1 MKVISIFLIAIVS
14 MFGISCN
21 SSLKTNE
28 KDSLVTAPSNS
39 NISSN
44 NLDMQK
50 LLTNTNPKEFKAID
64 SLIEINQIKTA
75 EDQLIKLIQKFESNG
90 QWDGYIRA
98 IMTMANIK
106 ARQENGDQEAI
117 QYLESTLTK
126 AQSPTKEI
134 LFCLTAMTYNSYLDF
149 NRYKINSITDGAN
162 VTDEN
167 DFTTWSLQKFND
179 KIRQYYS
186 KSIENE
192 RIKEIP
198 ISDINLLTTPANTDE
213 YRPSLFD
220 FLSHQMLDYL
230 IDDRNYVTE
239 PVYKFVVKG
248 EQWFAPIESFA
259 TMEIASRDSTSNVL
273 NSLQIYQRLIQNH
286 LEKGNQPALHRIN
299 LDRLNFVYSH
309 SSDPLKARY
318 FKDALH
324 SIITSEPDN
333 VYKASY
339 QLRAINLDLELD
351 SYSVDDPDQGNRYL
365 LSDVIQ
371 QLQTLITQYP
381 NSESAIKAKNKITE
395 LNTPAISIQSE
406 SVQLPGEPF
415 LMLANYKNLN
425 EAKIIVYKI
434 SPEQYMKTLNEG
446 YNRTFKQYLLKGGI
460 FKTIP
465 ATLPKFDDFRTHN
478 VEFKVDALEEGLY
491 IFCTEPL
498 INADSDIHFSTIQV
512 SSLSVLDNNQYGN
525 INRNIAVVDRK
536 SGLPLVSVLTQI
548 YSYNYNNQRLEQ
560 IGKTKSNNQGFI
572 DLTNVSN
579 NNFICMYSKGKDTLV
594 DTRYNYNYPY
604 RRNYESRIQANIFTD
619 RAIYRPGQIVYFKA
633 IMYQMDENALPS
645 IVPNKKVTITLRDVN
660 QQEVAKGKFTTNE
673 FGSINGNFTIP
684 SGVLTGSMSLHID
697 ENYGKTI
704 QVEEYKRP
712 KFEVLMDTIT
722 QAYVLKDKI
731 KISGKALYYAGN
743 PADGAQVTYTVS
755 RKRQQRYLWWD
766 YGYFRPNFNSNEM
779 IISNGELTTKPDGS
793 FEINFD
799 AIPDESIDKKSNPQ
813 FIFAINIDV
822 TDING
827 ETQSKLA
834 SLILG
839 YEPYSTVIKLPINS
853 TAEDLKKLAVATYNS
868 AGVSVITSGK
878 LKIELLTSPT
888 GYLRNKMYATPEA
901 VNIPK
906 EEYKKLWPFESYLNE
921 SDKSIWKVEK
931 TLFDQTIQSG
941 DNPIAALN
949 SIQFPKGEYRITFD
963 IAGQKPLTSKQA
975 FYTTISNPSKSLD
988 FNLNDLIL
996 AETDKKAY
1004 QVGDISHQSYKSRNP
1019 SGKLL
1024 YEFFVKNKLISRE
1037 WLDASSAIKKSIEI
1051 NRQYLGGVN
1060 TVITAYGFSRV
1071 QSKSVAINV
1080 PWTEKELN
1088 IKLKTFRDKLN
1099 PGQEEV
1105 WEFIISGQG
1114 KEKVA
1119 AEVLAS
1125 MYDASLDVFTYDSYT
1140 PIPFPNYYTASR
1152 YVDNHN
1158 QIVTMYKNFKTS
1170 FVSEKIET
1178 VRTFLPNILVY
1189 WYHGLSYE
1197 NGDINI
1203 KQYSRKIDS
1212 RAAAMESLPSP
1223 TTDGMAE
1230 KGEADKS
1237 SSEQVENTPD
1247 ASQQTSEIPPIRKNL
1262 EETVFFYPNLYTDK
1276 DGNVILQFKMKE
1288 ALTKWKLR
1296 IFAHTKDL
1304 QQGTLENTVTTSK
1317 DLMVFPNL
1325 PRYFRE
1331 NDDIEL
1337 TAKITNM
1344 NGLSGIVKTKLE
1356 LVDAITM
1363 EPLSTHL
1370 FVTSPE
1376 QSVPLSAGQSS
1387 VVSWK
1392 IHAPSLPTEA
1402 VTVRITA
1409 QTEQHADGEENTLPV
1424 LSNRM
1429 LVTETMPMMIRKG
1442 TEKSFTFNAM
1452 NSSLSSATA
1461 TPYRYTLE
1469 YSSNPAWYAVQALP
1483 YMMEY
1488 PYECTEQILNRYYAN
1503 TLAAYIANS
1512 NPKIKAVFEKWK
1524 NSDALLSNLQK
1535 NEELKSALLQET
1547 PWVLDAQSEA
1557 QQKKNIGLLF
1567 DFNKMASEQK
1577 AAMRKIVER
1586 QYQNGGLPWFPG
1598 CRDNEYVTSY
1608 AIENI
1613 GHLYHLGVVKNTDAD
1628 IENMLQKALTY
1639 CDLALNKAYE
1649 EIKKN
1654 TKGDKK
1660 LMEADNLYYWPIQYL
1675 YARSLVLKADKHFI
1689 QSEAYQYFFNQ
1700 SKKYWNKKN
1709 QYAQGMI
1716 ALYLARNGEKI
1727 TSNLIVEGLKQT
1739 AFRNDNLGMYWNS
1752 PRGYF
1757 WYMLPTETQAMMI
1770 EVFAELTNETDLI
1783 DEMKL
1788 WLLTNKQ
1795 TNNWNTT
1802 KATSSA
1808 IYALLINGGV
1818 MNLETVWP
1826 DIHLGKTKFDIASTN
1841 PESGTGYFKKSYTT
1855 TEIKP
1860 DFANIKVKNNASVVN
1875 WGASYFQYYEQMDK
1889 IKSFQETPLTIDKAY
1904 HIVQKTDKGEK
1915 LIPITQGQK
1924 IKVGDKIRVQTIIR
1938 VDRPME
1944 FVHLKDMRPAGTE
1957 PIQSISGYRYKG
1969 GLGYYQSIKDVA
1981 ANFFMDYLPKG
1992 TFVFEY
1998 DIRASLRG
2006 DFSTGISTI
2015 QCMYA
2020 PEFSSHS
2027 KGERMKIE

>member
-1 MKVISIFLIAIVS
+1 
-14 MFGISCN
+14 
-21 SSLKTNE
+21 
-28 KDSLVTAPSNS
+28 
-39 NISSN
+39 
-44 NLDMQK
+44 
-50 LLTNTNPKEFKAID
+50 
-64 SLIEINQIKTA
+64 
-75 EDQLIKLIQKFESNG
+75 
-90 QWDGYIRA
+90 
-98 IMTMANIK
+98 
-106 ARQENGDQEAI
+106 
-117 QYLESTLTK
+117 
-126 AQSPTKEI
+126 
-134 LFCLTAMTYNSYLDF
+134 
-149 NRYKINSITDGAN
+149 
-162 VTDEN
+162 
-167 DFTTWSLQKFND
+167 
-179 KIRQYYS
+179 
-186 KSIENE
+186 
-192 RIKEIP
+192 
-198 ISDINLLTTPANTDE
+198 
-213 YRPSLFD
+213 
-220 FLSHQMLDYL
+220 
-230 IDDRNYVTE
+230 
-239 PVYKFVVKG
+239 
-248 EQWFAPIESFA
+248 
-259 TMEIASRDSTSNVL
+259 
-273 NSLQIYQRLIQNH
+273 
-286 LEKGNQPALHRIN
+286 
-299 LDRLNFVYSH
+299 
-309 SSDPLKARY
+309 
-318 FKDALH
+318 
-324 SIITSEPDN
+324 
-333 VYKASY
+333 
-339 QLRAINLDLELD
+339 
-351 SYSVDDPDQGNRYL
+351 
-365 LSDVIQ
+365 
-371 QLQTLITQYP
+371 
-381 NSESAIKAKNKITE
+381 
-395 LNTPAISIQSE
+395 
-406 SVQLPGEPF
+406 
-415 LMLANYKNLN
+415 
-425 EAKIIVYKI
+425 
-434 SPEQYMKTLNEG
+434 
-446 YNRTFKQYLLKGGI
+446 
-460 FKTIP
+460 
-465 ATLPKFDDFRTHN
+465 
-478 VEFKVDALEEGLY
+478 
-491 IFCTEPL
+491 
-498 INADSDIHFSTIQV
+498 
-512 SSLSVLDNNQYGN
+512 
-525 INRNIAVVDRK
+525 
-536 SGLPLVSVLTQI
+536 
-548 YSYNYNNQRLEQ
+548 
-560 IGKTKSNNQGFI
+560 
-572 DLTNVSN
+572 
-579 NNFICMYSKGKDTLV
+579 
-594 DTRYNYNYPY
+594 
-604 RRNYESRIQANIFTD
+604 
-619 RAIYRPGQIVYFKA
+619 
-633 IMYQMDENALPS
+633 
-645 IVPNKKVTITLRDVN
+645 
-660 QQEVAKGKFTTNE
+660 
-673 FGSINGNFTIP
+673 
-684 SGVLTGSMSLHID
+684 
-697 ENYGKTI
+697 
-704 QVEEYKRP
+704 
-712 KFEVLMDTIT
+712 
-722 QAYVLKDKI
+722 
-731 KISGKALYYAGN
+731 
-743 PADGAQVTYTVS
+743 
-755 RKRQQRYLWWD
+755 
-766 YGYFRPNFNSNEM
+766 
-779 IISNGELTTKPDGS
+779 
-793 FEINFD
+793 
-799 AIPDESIDKKSNPQ
+799 
-813 FIFAINIDV
+813 
-822 TDING
+822 
-827 ETQSKLA
+827 
-834 SLILG
+834 
-839 YEPYSTVIKLPINS
+839 
-853 TAEDLKKLAVATYNS
+853 
-868 AGVSVITSGK
+868 
-878 LKIELLTSPT
+878 
-888 GYLRNKMYATPEA
+888 
-901 VNIPK
+901 
-906 EEYKKLWPFESYLNE
+906 
-921 SDKSIWKVEK
+921 
-931 TLFDQTIQSG
+931 
-941 DNPIAALN
+941 
-949 SIQFPKGEYRITFD
+949 
-963 IAGQKPLTSKQA
+963 
-975 FYTTISNPSKSLD
+975 
-988 FNLNDLIL
+988 
-996 AETDKKAY
+996 
-1004 QVGDISHQSYKSRNP
+1004 
-1019 SGKLL
+1019 
-1024 YEFFVKNKLISRE
+1024 
-1037 WLDASSAIKKSIEI
+1037 
-1051 NRQYLGGVN
+1051 
-1060 TVITAYGFSRV
+1060 
-1071 QSKSVAINV
+1071 
-1080 PWTEKELN
+1080 
-1088 IKLKTFRDKLN
+1088 
-1099 PGQEEV
+1099 
-1105 WEFIISGQG
+1105 
-1114 KEKVA
+1114 
-1119 AEVLAS
+1119 
-1125 MYDASLDVFTYDSYT
+1125 
-1140 PIPFPNYYTASR
+1140 
-1152 YVDNHN
+1152 
-1158 QIVTMYKNFKTS
+1158 
-1170 FVSEKIET
+1170 
-1178 VRTFLPNILVY
+1178 
-1189 WYHGLSYE
+1189 
-1197 NGDINI
+1197 
-1203 KQYSRKIDS
+1203 
-1212 RAAAMESLPSP
+1212 
-1223 TTDGMAE
+1223 
-1230 KGEADKS
+1230 
-1237 SSEQVENTPD
+1237 
-1247 ASQQTSEIPPIRKNL
+1247 
-1262 EETVFFYPNLYTDK
+1262 VFFYPNLYTDK

-1547 PWVLDAQSEA
+1547 PWVLEAQNEE

-1577 AAMRKIVER
+1577 AAMRKIIER

-1613 GHLYHLGVVKNTDAD
+1613 GHLYHLGVVKNTDTD
-1628 IENMLQKALTY
+1628 IENMLQKALAY
-1639 CDLALNKAYE
+1639 CDLALTKAYE

-1818 MNLETVWP
+1818 MNLETEWP

-1855 TEIKP
+1855 TEIKS

-1992 TFVFEY
+1992 IFVFEY

-2027 KGERMKIE
+2027 KGERMRIE